1 MQRYKSGAGGI
12 IPPDPDYEA
21 WEARGLARVWQV
33 ADVPSLYY
41 RQIRNQG
48 PWHIR
53 IESSLNY
60 CDFLYQNPWRKDV
73 DNAMDLKIKR

>member
-12 IPPDPDYEA
+12 ISPDPDYEA
-21 WEARGLARVWQV
+21 WEARGLARAWQV

-48 PWHIR
+48 P
-53 IESSLNY
+53 
-60 CDFLYQNPWRKDV
+60 
-73 DNAMDLKIKR
+73 